1 MKNKKLAE
9 VITPKNLNK
18 TQAPIKVENKKDIKR
33 GGEKKISNSDHFP
46 AAKNSKMEHKPTNQ
60 AVREPLGENKQAK

>member
-18 TQAPIKVENKKDIKR
+18 TQAPIKVENQKDIKR
-33 GGEKKISNSDHFP
+33 GEKKISNSDHFP